1 MPNTLPLHAAGLRRA
16 GIPRTSFAPL
26 ALPEPLGRRAL
37 NIVIALTGIL
47 LTLPLMALIAIAIK
61 CTSPGPVL
69 YLQTRVGLDRRRAVR
84 HPSVGSADDQGG
96 RPFRMF
102 KFRTMKAAPAA
113 TEGPQVW
120 ARPDDDRIT
129 SIGRWLRKFRLD
141 ELPQLVN
148 VLLGDMNVVG
158 PRPEQPAIFA
168 TLRREIHAYVVRQRT
183 RPGITGLAQI
193 NLHYDQGL
201 EDVRRKVALDLAY
214 LRKQSVWEDLRI
226 MLLTVP
232 VMIGRRGG
240 W

>member
-1 MPNTLPLHAAGLRRA
+1 MPTILSFDAAALRRIDPSRA
-16 GIPRTSFAPL
+16 ATPSSP
-26 ALPEPLGRRAL
+26 PEPLARRIL
-37 NIVIALTGIL
+37 NILIAAVGIV
-47 LTLPLMALIAIAIK
+47 LTLPLMACIALAIK

-69 YLQTRVGLDRRRAVR
+69 YLQTRVGLDRRRGVR
-84 HPSVGSADDQGG
+84 HPAVGSAEDQGG
-96 RPFRMF
+96 QPFRMY
-102 KFRTMKAAPAA
+102 KFRTMKVAPTTASTA
-113 TEGPQVW
+113 QVW

-129 SIGRWLRKFRLD
+129 AIGRWLRKLRLD
-141 ELPQLVN
+141 ELPQLFN

-168 TLRREIHAYVVRQRT
+168 KLRREIHAYVVRQRT

-193 NLHYDQGL
+193 NLHYDQQL

-214 LRKQSVWEDLRI
+214 LRRQSVWEDLRI
-226 MLLTVP
+226 MLLTFP

>member
-1 MPNTLPLHAAGLRRA
+1 MPTTFSLDVAGFRRA
-16 GIPRTSFAPL
+16 SALRASLAPFTH
-26 ALPEPLGRRAL
+26 PESLGRRLL
-37 NIVIALTGIL
+37 NIGIALLGIL
-47 LTLPLMALIAIAIK
+47 LTLPLMVLIAVAIK

-69 YLQTRVGLDRRRAVR
+69 YVQTRVGLDRRRGVR
-84 HPSVGSADDQGG
+84 HPSVGLAEDQGG

-102 KFRTMKAAPAA
+102 KFRTMKPAPAS
-113 TEGPQVW
+113 TSPQVW

-141 ELPQLVN
+141 ELPQLFN
-148 VLLGDMNVVG
+148 VLVGDMNVVG

-168 TLRREIHAYVVRQRT
+168 RLRREIHAYVVRQRT

-193 NLHYDQGL
+193 NLHYDQQL

-214 LRKQSVWEDLRI
+214 LRRQSVWEDLRI
-226 MLLTVP
+226 MLLTLP